1 MASKFSKQ
9 FSIPEGFPEILRD
22 FTREILR
29 TQADDINMF
38 GAQYFSEM
46 LERRDGIDRDDSK
59 IVLSLDEV
67 HEHIQRMF
75 HEADKDQNGFLDRK
89 ELKSVIDSFKKE
101 LGLSKK
107 DVKRVL
113 SEADENNDGN
123 VEYGEFIPL
132 AADLISTLIAKRKNE
147 QDQAARKEQAKLE
160 ASQFLL
166 KGMPQQE
173 LEGIL
178 TDVFKKADKNGD
190 GSLDRNEFRACL
202 KDANLGFTRKEINLM
217 LTEVDTD
224 GDGRV
229 TYDEF
234 IPLCLHILTEMV
246 ADEMSSVPP
255 QEAEM
260 AAYFSDLFTQK
271 AGDAKEL
278 HFRDVIK
285 LLKDADLG
293 LTLVQIHSI
302 MSEADRD
309 PQTGMVDYEKL
320 ATTAAGL
327 VVSLLNIEMQS
338 GRVDKV
344 SEIHGSEQ
352 YQLMFGQDQASFQS
366 ALFGAF
372 EATDAEGTGVLSS
385 ESVEQCIAQVSPG
398 ISPKQMQ
405 AIMSLAADQEGD
417 MISYHVIADQAFPV
431 LQFLVEQEM
440 IGNM

>member
-9 FSIPEGFPEILRD
+9 FTIPEGFPEILRD

-29 TQADDINMF
+29 SQSDDIHVF
-38 GAQYFSEM
+38 GAQYFADM
-46 LERRDGIDRDDSK
+46 LERRDGMDANDGK
-59 IVLSLDEV
+59 IILSLEEV

-75 HEADKDQNGFLDRK
+75 YEADKDQNGYLDRK
-89 ELKSVIDSFKKE
+89 ELKTVIDSFKKE

-107 DVKRVL
+107 DVKKVL
-113 SEADENNDGN
+113 AEADENKDGN

-132 AADLISTLIAKRKNE
+132 AADLISTLIAKSKYE
-147 QDQAARKEQAKLE
+147 QEKAARKEKAKE
-160 ASQFLL
+160 DASQFLL
-166 KGMPQQE
+166 KGMPKEE
-173 LEGIL
+173 LEAIL

-217 LTEVDTD
+217 LTEVDAD

-234 IPLCLHILTEMV
+234 IPLCFHILTEMV
-246 ADEMSSVPP
+246 ADEMSAVPP

-260 AAYFSDLFTQK
+260 SAYFSDLFTK
-271 AGDAKEL
+271 AAGDSQQL

-302 MSEADRD
+302 MSDADRD
-309 PQTGMVDYEKL
+309 SKGMVNYEKL
-320 ATTAAGL
+320 ASTAAGL
-327 VVSLLNIEMQS
+327 VVSLLNIELQS
-338 GRVDKV
+338 GRAEKV
-344 SEIHGSEQ
+344 SEIHGSEK
-352 YQLMFGQDQASFQS
+352 YQLMFGQDRDAYQS
-366 ALFGAF
+366 AMFAAF
-372 EATDAEGTGVLSS
+372 EVADSEGTGTLSH
-385 ESVEQCIAQVSPG
+385 EAIEQCIAQVSPG
-398 ISPKQMQ
+398 ITSKQIQ
-405 AIMSLAADQEGD
+405 SIMSLAADQEGSTV
-417 MISYHVIADQAFPV
+417 SYHVIADQAFPV
-431 LQFLVEQEM
+431 LQFLIEQEM